1 MGEHAGY
8 LDRMVVRLA
17 AFEHQI
23 GIWCERAEDPR
34 LVRDLEARLA
44 VLRERLQLMRRAG
57 REVTTEMTQAFTQSF
72 ERLRA
77 DFVRDART
85 RAA

>member
-8 LDRMVVRLA
+8 LDRMAVRLA

-23 GIWCERAEDPR
+23 GIWCERADDPR
-34 LVRDLEARLA
+34 RVRDLQARLA

-57 REVTTEMTQAFTQSF
+57 GEVTTEMTQAFTQSF
-72 ERLRA
+72 ERLRV
-77 DFVRDART
+77 DFARHSRT
-85 RAA
+85 RVA